1 MDAKQ
6 QKSLQFAVIDYFKD
20 TPDELF
26 TQIVD
31 SFVYNKGTTNDKVG
45 KIVGKFLKD
54 NGVEQAYINYR
65 IDFTDEARIF
75 KRSSLTERDMIEQL
89 KNAFLN
95 AAYNRFASNVKLLED
110 AKEMKRIINVLM
122 DAGTTD
128 NFHDA
133 LDDAKMLY
141 LKWNK

>member
-1 MDAKQ
+1 MDFKQ
-6 QKSLQFAVIDYFKD
+6 QKSLQLAVFEYFKD

-26 TQIVD
+26 SEIVE
-31 SFVYNKGTTNDKVG
+31 SFVYNKGSSNDKVG
-45 KIVGKFLKD
+45 KLVEKFLKD
-54 NGVEQAYINYR
+54 NGVEQAYINCR
-65 IDFTDEARIF
+65 IDLKNQFF

-89 KNAFLN
+89 RNAFLSISFH
-95 AAYNRFASNVKLLED
+95 RFQKNLKLVKD
-110 AKEMKRIINVLM
+110 AVEMKRIINVLM

-133 LDDAKMLY
+133 LDDAKRLY